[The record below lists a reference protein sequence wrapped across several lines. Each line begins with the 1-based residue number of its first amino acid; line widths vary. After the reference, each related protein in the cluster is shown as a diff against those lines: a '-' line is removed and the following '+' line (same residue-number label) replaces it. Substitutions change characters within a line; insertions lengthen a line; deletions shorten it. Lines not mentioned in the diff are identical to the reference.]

1 LNLHWRKVIVEALG
15 FVKVVFESDT
25 DFGEWSLKLY
35 SISADLF
42 NLGDNFGAA
51 VIKGINER
59 LLEILEFFGELLA
72 AVLLD
77 LIKIVKTSGESVWF
91 KAFRSF
97 WLWSVGGLALGD
109 PAVPGTKSFG
119 AEFDNL
125 RTTVTAKFDDIGK
138 FDTVGG
144 DRLLVEVVGIDLVFI
159 LLNCINGVLGFL
171 GICGFE
177 FVNLV
182 LNFKGTV
189 NTINHGADLGFSS
202 KEVEEFGYLG
212 NDRFFIWLDI
222 DNIFWIKEDSD
233 AEFAAGIECFVA
245 SSEMIS
251 LVKRV
256 VVKKCWAE
264 VVDEGAE
271 GKARG
276 PGGGEVVDGNT
287 FVALGVLLAP

>member
-1 LNLHWRKVIVEALG
+1 LNLHWSKVIVEAFG
-15 FVKVVFESDT
+15 FVEVVLESDT
-25 DFGEWSLKLY
+25 DLAEWAFKLY
-35 SISADLF
+35 SVGADLF
-42 NLGDNFGAA
+42 DLGDNLGAA
-51 VIKGINER
+51 AVEGINER
-59 LLEILEFFGELLA
+59 LLKVLELFGELLA
-72 AVLLD
+72 AALLD

-97 WLWSVGGLALGD
+97 GLWSVGGLALGD
-109 PAVPGTKSFG
+109 PAVPCTKSFG

-125 RTTVTAKFDDIGK
+125 RTTVTAKFDDVRK
-138 FDTVGG
+138 FDAVGG
-144 DRLLVEVVGIDLVFI
+144 DRLLVEVIGVDLVFV
-159 LLNCINGVLGFL
+159 LLDGIDGVLGFL

-182 LNFKGTV
+182 LNFEGTV

-222 DNIFWIKEDSD
+222 DNIFWIEENGD
-233 AEFAAGIECFVA
+233 AEFAAGVECFVA
-245 SSEMIS
+245 GSEVVG
-251 LVKRV
+251 LVERV

-271 GKARG
+271 GKAGG
-276 PGGGEVVDGNT
+276 P
-287 FVALGVLLAP
+287 